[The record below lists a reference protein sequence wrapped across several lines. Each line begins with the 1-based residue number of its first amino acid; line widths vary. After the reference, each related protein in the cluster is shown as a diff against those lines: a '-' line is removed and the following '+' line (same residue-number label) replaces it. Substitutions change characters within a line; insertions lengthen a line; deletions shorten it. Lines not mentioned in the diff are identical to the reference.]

1 MNTEFLDK
9 YSNSVSLLPCSEVLT
24 DSSKNPS
31 HSSNLW
37 LVNKC
42 KHLLNE
48 DIKIFKKNNYSK
60 IFWCRISFLST
71 GNTYMV
77 SYMIVMI
84 LIVMIPR
91 D

>member
-1 MNTEFLDK
+1 MNIEFLDK
-9 YSNSVSLLPCSEVLT
+9 YSSSVSLLPCSEVLT

-48 DIKIFKKNNYSK
+48 DIKIFKKK
-60 IFWCRISFLST
+60 TI
-71 GNTYMV
+71 
-77 SYMIVMI
+77 IVRFSVVELASCQLEI
-84 LIVMIPR
+84 HTWLVI
-91 D
+91 